1 MPTGRIL
8 TTDEEIRQVLVN
20 ARSIA
25 VLGLSPKPERDSHR
39 VARYLQTHGY
49 RIIPVRPGRT
59 EILGEPAFESLGQ
72 LERPVDIVDV
82 FRRPDQIVAHA
93 REALGLKPRVFWMQL
108 GIENLD
114 AAELLTAAGIDV
126 VMDRCIKIE
135 HARLSA

>member
-1 MPTGRIL
+1 MPIGRIL

-49 RIIPVRPGRT
+49 RIIPVRPGQS

-82 FRRPDQIVAHA
+82 FRRPDQILAHA
-93 REALGLKPRVFWMQL
+93 QEAQELKPRVFWMQL
-108 GIENLD
+108 GIENLA
-114 AAELLTAAGIDV
+114 AAELLTATGIDV
-126 VMDRCIKIE
+126 VMNRCIKIE
-135 HARLSA
+135 HARLCA